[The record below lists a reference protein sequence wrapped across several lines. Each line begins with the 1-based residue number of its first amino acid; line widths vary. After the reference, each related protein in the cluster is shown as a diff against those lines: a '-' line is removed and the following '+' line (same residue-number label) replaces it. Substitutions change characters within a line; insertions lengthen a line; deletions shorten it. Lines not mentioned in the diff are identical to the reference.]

1 MRASTF
7 IASRARLPLA
17 RAPNSQGQTRMNSL
31 KMKNIRHRRRKAR
44 IRKTVFG
51 TAVKPRLTVFRS
63 LKHIYAQVIDD
74 TRGRTLLSM
83 STKNQPIAQAVGKN
97 GGNKTAAAKV
107 GEAVARL
114 ALEKG
119 ISTVVFDRNG
129 YRFHGRVKAL
139 ADAARSGGLKF

>member
-1 MRASTF
+1 
-7 IASRARLPLA
+7 
-17 RAPNSQGQTRMNSL
+17 MNSL